1 MSRASIFDLL
11 HQRQSVAAPVEEAAS
26 TRNDYDPGRLR
37 LVDAVALTASGFVS
51 AGVMPDEQAP
61 GLSSTLCGPDG
72 FPLLVHEIADVMPM
86 SEPRLGRFEAK
97 ALRLHTLVQTIVVEA
112 LMMLEAMPEDTGFD
126 VVLTA
131 PLKSPEA
138 AGIVVEQLRAAIVET
153 QYASVLGEIR
163 HTAHGD
169 DPHTTLAVGDGNG
182 MPHVLWISADSLL
195 NEEDVAAL
203 DHRGVLGR
211 SSRGAGLYPGEAVA
225 ALLVQRLLPEDLA
238 FDDGWLID
246 EAIAVEHQARSSRRD
261 HAKRQAM
268 LELLAEA
275 WPPPSSSAPATEI
288 SAPSRIVIDAM
299 GLPGR
304 AVEVGSVLI
313 ERWSELDMI
322 DDGIGV
328 DHFCGWPGEALTALT
343 FALAIAPLSAT
354 ESALVL
360 GLEAE
365 TRSRVWALRSC
376 AAEAAQPGDHS

>member
-11 HQRQSVAAPVEEAAS
+11 HQRQSVAAPVEETAAA
-26 TRNDYDPGRLR
+26 RNDYDPDRLR

-61 GLSSTLCGPDG
+61 GLSSTLCDPDG
-72 FPLLVHEIADVMPM
+72 FPLLVHQIGDVMPV

-97 ALRLHTLVQTIVVEA
+97 APRLHTLVQAIVVEA
-112 LMMLEAMPEDTGFD
+112 LMMLEALPEDTGFD

-138 AGIVVEQLRAAIVET
+138 VGIVAEQLRAAIVET

-163 HTAHGD
+163 HTVHGD
-169 DPHTTLAVGDGNG
+169 DPHSTLAVGDGSG

-195 NEEDVAAL
+195 NEEDVGAL

-238 FDDGWLID
+238 FDDGWRID
-246 EAIAVEHQARSSRRD
+246 KGIVVEHQARSSRRD
-261 HAKRQAM
+261 HARRQAM
-268 LELLAEA
+268 LELLADA
-275 WPPPSSSAPATEI
+275 WPPPSTSPQGIESSV
-288 SAPSRIVIDAM
+288 PSGIVIDAM

-304 AVEVGSVLI
+304 AVEVGSALV
-313 ERWSELDMI
+313 ERWPEIDMI
-322 DDGIGV
+322 EEGIGV
-328 DHFCGWPGEALTALT
+328 DQFCGWPGEALTALMM
-343 FALAIAPLSAT
+343 ALAIAPLAST